1 MTGLLLKGST
11 KINQT
16 RDLLNKERFM
26 FGVSTFGI
34 FKMIIS
40 RASGF

>member
-1 MTGLLLKGST
+1 MTGLLLKGSA

-26 FGVSTFGI
+26 FGVSTFGV